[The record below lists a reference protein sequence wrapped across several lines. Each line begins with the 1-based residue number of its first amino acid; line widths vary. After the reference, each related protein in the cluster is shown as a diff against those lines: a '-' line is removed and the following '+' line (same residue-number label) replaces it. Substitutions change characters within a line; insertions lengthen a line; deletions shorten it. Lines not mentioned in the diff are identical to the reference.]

1 MPLEEQTYREFV
13 TEKLTSIEKQTIKT
27 NGRVTTLESNYNKLD
42 RKLLVAGTAIIV
54 IILLKLPELKP
65 LLTLL

>member
-27 NGRVTTLESNYNKLD
+27 NGRVNTLEGHHAKLE

-54 IILLKLPELKP
+54 IILLKLPELTP
-65 LLTLL
+65 LLKLL